1 RYAFHIWK
9 PLEQAITETAK
20 GISTSSLLSNY
31 KAGFEQKMSRQ
42 AVRLIL
48 GVSPS
53 AGKSK
58 VNPNVLK
65 IMLLNHRDNGGSPYL
80 APKINEAKAL
90 LESSAKK

>member
-1 RYAFHIWK
+1 GRYAFHIWK

-31 KAGFEQKMSRQ
+31 KAGFEQKMSRRE
-42 AVRLIL
+42 VSLIL

-53 AGKSK
+53 AGKSTVSPK
-58 VNPNVLK
+58 K
-65 IMLLNHRDNGGSPYL
+65 IMLLNHHDNGGLPYL

-90 LESSAKK
+90 LESSAKT

>member
-1 RYAFHIWK
+1 GHYAFHIWK
-9 PLEQAITETAK
+9 PLEKAITETAK

-31 KAGFEQKMSRQ
+31 KAGFEQKMSRRE
-42 AVRLIL
+42 VSFIF

-58 VNPNVLK
+58 VSPNK
-65 IMLLNHRDNGGSPYL
+65 IVLLNHHDGGSPYS

-90 LESSAKK
+90 LASSTRT